1 MDADAATLEQLI
13 ETAYQEP
20 VDNQQSISYKNGLK
34 RMMHE
39 LRNGKGTQLVMIDV
53 YHNFRENDM
62 IPVMLP
68 TNNQKLYQ
76 YTWHMLLLL
85 REKELKNRHLI
96 SQLAETPTIFD
107 PYL

>member
-1 MDADAATLEQLI
+1 MDADAETLEQLI

-68 TNNQKLYQ
+68 ANNQKLYQ

-85 REKELKNRHLI
+85 REKELKDHHLI